1 MNKRTWKPTTA
12 GILSIIAGVPAIGIG
27 IFIGVAGTTMALT
40 RMNMFP
46 FMPNILGIIA
56 IPLLIL
62 GILAITGGIFSL
74 QRKKW
79 GLALTGALCAL
90 VPPLSILGVLAII
103 FVVLGKDE
111 FSQEQT

>member
-12 GILSIIAGVPAIGIG
+12 GILSIIAGVPAIGIAVL
-27 IFIGVAGTTMALT
+27 IGVAGTTMALT

-46 FMPNILGIIA
+46 FMPNILVIA

-62 GILAITGGIFSL
+62 GILAITGGIFSI

-103 FVVLGKDE
+103 FVVMGKDE